1 VFELIKKIWSEFTAV
16 KKIVFVTLLTVL
28 FGLLVY
34 SLLWIT
40 RDDYQVLFSDLN
52 PQDASSMV
60 SELEHLKTPY
70 RLTDNGTTILV
81 DKDSVYK
88 TRLKLIGKG
97 LNLNGSVGFELFN
110 NTEFGMTEFAQ
121 KVNYLRALQGE
132 LERTIA
138 GFDEIKSARV
148 HLVLPESG
156 LFKKKSAKPKASV
169 SITMK
174 SGLELTQEQISG
186 IQKLVSASV
195 PEVMR
200 SEVTIVDHNG
210 VALTKNLLGDDEVS
224 GLYGRLDIKKQLES
238 YLATKITSVLD
249 RVVGVNKSIV
259 SVDVNLSY
267 DQVKTTKE
275 DVIPLPNTHGQ
286 SVGAI
291 SKKRTTSQS
300 DEMLIQEGDSF
311 DSLSGGRSTPST
323 SATSEIEFVNN
334 KRIEQI
340 LSSPGVVSK
349 LSVGVIIPNL
359 NDPVKLEKLKEVIAM
374 AAGVNQARGDGLVVH
389 DIEIFDKSENKQNS
403 LNEKNIRVDDVVEN
417 HQTKSVANKRYE
429 GKEYYFAVVLF
440 VLLVMLTVFLISK
453 RNQPKLLSATEKET
467 LLNEINAWVKKGA

>member
-1 VFELIKKIWSEFTAV
+1 MFDLV
-16 KKIVFVTLLTVL
+16 KKTWSVMTALKRLVFIALLSAL
-28 FGLLVY
+28 LALLVY
-34 SLLWIT
+34 SILWVT
-40 RDDYQVLFSDLN
+40 GDDYQVLFSDLN

-70 RLTDNGTTILV
+70 TLADNGTTILV

-132 LERTIA
+132 LERTIT
-138 GFDEIKSARV
+138 GFDEVKSARV

-156 LFKKKSAKPKASV
+156 LFKKKNAKPKASV

-174 SGLELTQEQISG
+174 NGLELTQVQISG
-186 IQKLVSASV
+186 IQKLVAASV
-195 PEVMR
+195 PEVMA
-200 SEVTIVDHNG
+200 SEVIIVDHNG
-210 VALTKNLLGDDEVS
+210 VALTKNLSSDDDVS
-224 GLYGRLDIKKQLES
+224 SLYGRLDIKKQLES

-249 RVVGVNKSIV
+249 KVVGVDKSIV

-275 DVIPLPNTHGQ
+275 DVVPLPNTLGQ

-291 SKKRTTSQS
+291 SRKRITNQS
-300 DEMLIQEGDSF
+300 DEASIQEDFS
-311 DSLSGGRSTPST
+311 DEQTANRNVPAT
-323 SATSEIEFVNN
+323 SSTSEIEFVNN

-340 LSSPGVVSK
+340 LSSPGVISK

-359 NDPVKLEKLKEVIAM
+359 NDPIKLEKLREVISM
-374 AAGVNQARGDGLVVH
+374 AAGINQSRGDGLVVH
-389 DIEIFDKSENKQNS
+389 DIEIFDKSDSPPVSFEEPSSSISGK
-403 LNEKNIRVDDVVEN
+403 LVEN
-417 HQTKSVANKRYE
+417 TTHNNLADKQ
-429 GKEYYFAVVLF
+429 YYLAVGLF
-440 VLLVMLTVFLISK
+440 GLLVILIVYFVSNRKSK
-453 RNQPKLLSATEKET
+453 PKLLSTTEREK
-467 LLNEINAWVKKGA
+467 LLNEINAWAKKGA